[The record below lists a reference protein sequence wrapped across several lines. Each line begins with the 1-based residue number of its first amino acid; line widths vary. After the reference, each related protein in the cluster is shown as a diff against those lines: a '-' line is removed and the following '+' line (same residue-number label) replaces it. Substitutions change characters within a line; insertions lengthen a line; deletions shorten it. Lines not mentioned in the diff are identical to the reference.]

1 MHDHQLIGFLGLIEL
16 PHVVGL
22 TASIVSKS
30 LKNLEDFAIEIK
42 KVEEA
47 LDSKVI
53 TTKDV
58 NDILKF
64 VTQPDESF
72 CTYQPHLQSFL
83 DEIIENG
90 LKKLTL
96 IRNEEIKKIELCM
109 SLDRISTK
117 IRIKE
122 AEETFK
128 TFQRIVKQTID
139 TLTVCDHFVPRVEIR
154 NPT

>member
-1 MHDHQLIGFLGLIEL
+1 M
-16 PHVVGL
+16 
-22 TASIVSKS
+22 
-30 LKNLEDFAIEIK
+30 KNLEDFAIEIK

-58 NDILKF
+58 RDILKF

-72 CTYQPHLQSFL
+72 RTYQPPPQSFL

-90 LKKLTL
+90 LKKLSL
-96 IRNEEIKKIELCM
+96 IRNAEIKKIELCM
-109 SLDRISTK
+109 SLDQISTK

-128 TFQRIVKQTID
+128 TFQRIVNQTID
-139 TLTVCDHFVPRVEIR
+139 TLMVCDHLVPRVEIR

>member
-1 MHDHQLIGFLGLIEL
+1 M

-96 IRNEEIKKIELCM
+96 IRNEEIKKIELYM
-109 SLDRISTK
+109 SLDQISTK
-117 IRIKE
+117 IGIKE

-128 TFQRIVKQTID
+128 TFQRIVNQIID
-139 TLTVCDHFVPRVEIR
+139 TLMVCDHLVPRVEIR